1 MSVFTSKVHYNAKLK
16 RFVVSYNKTDKILNC
31 GCCTR
36 KIVCVQKAMFIW
48 FLEQTHVITHLDLGS
63 ASPQVTKKEKNIKEK
78 NIKDKAKIKN
88 EECNT
93 GYPPINESILLE
105 IM

>member
-16 RFVVSYNKTDKILNC
+16 RFVVSYNKTDNILNC

-63 ASPQVTKKEKNIKEK
+63 ASPQVTKKEKNIK
-78 NIKDKAKIKN
+78 DKAKIKN

-105 IM
+105 VM